1 MGCELLIAYSFYII
15 ACGVEQGENGC
26 GGTGDSGKSPV
37 MGTVSKQESGYIW
50 DLFLGRTVRPWERV
64 EVDHE
69 EMTGIRHDSNGI
81 MFTKIRNPKGG
92 ARGKKTEKGHANL
105 VSMRHPSKNIK

>member
-1 MGCELLIAYSFYII
+1 MGCELLIAHSFYII

-50 DLFLGRTVRPWERV
+50 DLF
-64 EVDHE
+64 
-69 EMTGIRHDSNGI
+69 
-81 MFTKIRNPKGG
+81 
-92 ARGKKTEKGHANL
+92 
-105 VSMRHPSKNIK
+105 